1 MKAKVKTSTKKYSEL
16 KIKIYTVFN
25 YHGFISLFL
34 EYELYVRSNQGL
46 NYDTLRS
53 YTLDITCIDQRRN
66 DSSVF
71 YIYLLRN
78 KPPRFLNLQGI
89 LNINKPPILE
99 IRRKIKRLCN
109 MIWILISIHDYF
121 NVNAFHW
128 QAIIFH
134 LIGYTDIYI
143 HLHLTT
149 QYSRFL
155 I

>member
-1 MKAKVKTSTKKYSEL
+1 M
-16 KIKIYTVFN
+16 
-25 YHGFISLFL
+25 
-34 EYELYVRSNQGL
+34 

-89 LNINKPPILE
+89 LIINKPPILE

-134 LIGYTDIYI
+134 LIRYTDIYTFASNHPILAFPYIIFLLATNESPEFSTHYNTDNFKLQAI
-143 HLHLTT
+143 HPTKHSANNNPVL
-149 QYSRFL
+149 
-155 I
+155 

>member
-109 MIWILISIHDYF
+109 MI
-121 NVNAFHW
+121 
-128 QAIIFH
+128 
-134 LIGYTDIYI
+134 
-143 HLHLTT
+143 
-149 QYSRFL
+149 
-155 I
+155 